1 MRRFALTVAT
11 VLLVMPIGSVA
22 RAGGAVWEFEGYHR
36 PGDHVESTT
45 AVQWDHNSML
55 GTPED
60 GPFLVYLAPNQLAPQ
75 AWPGIPDEAL
85 LVGVVE
91 VRTGPYISDGMSMG
105 PHHAVARFEIP
116 DVPAGS
122 YQILHCND
130 PCTTTLGDIVGGWD
144 LRVLSGADGRSPA
157 AIAAEVRATVPSL
170 PLLFE
175 NDLEPALADE
185 KSRVT
190 TIRVTALLDGQLV
203 AL

>member
-1 MRRFALTVAT
+1 
-11 VLLVMPIGSVA
+11 
-22 RAGGAVWEFEGYHR
+22 
-36 PGDHVESTT
+36 
-45 AVQWDHNSML
+45 
-55 GTPED
+55 
-60 GPFLVYLAPNQLAPQ
+60 
-75 AWPGIPDEAL
+75 
-85 LVGVVE
+85 
-91 VRTGPYISDGMSMG
+91 
-105 PHHAVARFEIP
+105 VARFEIP

-157 AIAAEVRATVPSL
+157 AIAAEVRATDPSL

-185 KSRVT
+185 RSRVT